1 MKISSVDR
9 PQQMQNTSRIK
20 VNPISHDF
28 SDSLNM
34 AKKEQDKKLLM
45 EKLKKINRIGEELKD
60 QPNSQKITEYKK
72 EIKEFL
78 SFILKRYYKI
88 SYSQS
93 MYSKQLLIRVEVV
106 NKKIEELTIDFLHR
120 QKDTFNII
128 KKIDD
133 ISGLLI
139 DLIL

>member
-1 MKISSVDR
+1 
-9 PQQMQNTSRIK
+9 MQNTSRIRI
-20 VNPISHDF
+20 NPISHDF
-28 SDSLNM
+28 SENLNM

-45 EKLKKINRIGEELKD
+45 EKLKRINRIGEELKD
-60 QPNSQKITEYKK
+60 KPSLQIITEYKR

-78 SFILKRYYKI
+78 SFILKHYYKI

-93 MYSKQLLIRVEVV
+93 MYSKQLLIRVEVI
-106 NKKIEELTIDFLHR
+106 NKKIEELTMDFLNQ